1 MKKTVTL
8 VTTIVLS
15 LVMFMSN
22 VTGLVM
28 VTRAEG
34 YVVRAEE
41 GEVVDEISEGG
52 QDEAAIEE
60 ELRRQQEE
68 ELRRQQEEE
77 DKARIEAEMRAAR
90 EADEAASKQAEEEAA
105 REAQKKAQEEADR
118 IAKEQEEAKKAEED
132 KKIAELDST
141 YSLMAFFDSNPVTNL
156 DFGAAKV
163 GEVRYYPLVIQNT
176 GTTSINLIYSKK
188 NDVNGAFKVE
198 YKPAPGVVTDALYLE
213 SGQSVR
219 FDIGMSSILSEGTYK
234 ATLFFGDASR
244 DPNYT
249 NALKIELS
257 GSVVSRKESITG
269 IQIYPAKMTIAVD
282 GGYQFQA
289 IVKGSSEADPP
300 NQDVRW
306 SITNQRSAATSI
318 DENGLLT
325 VGHDETSPTINVIAT
340 SVENNSV
347 SGTAVVTTQTNSYN
361 VAAIAEPAGGG
372 SVTGGG
378 AVVSGGSVTLSAV
391 PNKNYYF
398 VGWFLGGKN
407 VSTATNFTLNDVTS
421 NTDVT
426 AKFAQNYVTV
436 KVDSNIKDAGNI
448 VGGGNVTY
456 GSSTTLS
463 AKAYSGYVFTGW
475 KEGDTII
482 SRDASIS
489 LKNLTT
495 DRKITA
501 MFSKTSYT
509 ITMAASPI
517 EGGKVS
523 GGGTI
528 ALGKGT
534 TLKAEP
540 SSGYEFREWQV
551 NGQVVSRDASYKV
564 DKVEQD
570 YTITAIFAKKGITS
584 YEISAGVA
592 TTGGSITPSG
602 KTLVAEGTN
611 LTYTMTPKSGFAILA
626 VAVDGVQVG
635 NVSTYTFTNVRGP
648 HTIAVAFVQT
658 EAASKKAGAQEKK
671 VQAVPKTESN
681 TATSQSTVDIAQAAS
696 GAGGDTYVEE
706 IENLDE
712 IYVPTDEELGVT
724 EAEDNIEFSSPVMKS
739 MGVSMD
745 EIAQMVASGNT
756 MPILDAAFY
765 TGSLGAYV
773 TNTMEPKNSKG
784 VDYQNMSRE
793 ELMMLAD
800 EQINPSLPNLD
811 IVVHDMLTTED
822 VMSMARGGQVDIAV
836 SLVKEDASPATE
848 RLMKNA
854 VGQKPL
860 QYFDLTMLK
869 TSGGYTEK
877 ITELPSLMQVVI
889 EIPDD
894 IYKAGKTYSILRV
907 HNGTLGILPDID
919 DDPKTITFYTDRFS
933 SYAIAREVTTS
944 TNLITWLCLGAAITF
959 AIAMT
964 CFVILLHHQRRM
976 RRAKRRANAR

>member
-8 VTTIVLS
+8 VLTIVLS
-15 LVMFMSN
+15 LVMFMTN

-60 ELRRQQEE
+60 ELRRQLEE
-68 ELRRQQEEE
+68 EE
-77 DKARIEAEMRAAR
+77 KARIEAEERAAR
-90 EADEAASKQAEEEAA
+90 EADEAAKKQAEEEAA
-105 REAQKKAQEEADR
+105 REAQRKAQEEADR
-118 IAKEQEEAKKAEED
+118 IAKEQEEARKAEGE
-132 KKIAELDST
+132 KKVAALDST
-141 YSLMAFFDSNPVTNL
+141 YTLMASFNTNLVTKL
-156 DFGAAKV
+156 DFGAAEV
-163 GEVRYYPLVIQNT
+163 GATRAYYPLDIKNT
-176 GTTSINLIYSKK
+176 GTTAVDLIYNKVD
-188 NDVNGAFKVE
+188 DVDGAFTVE
-198 YKPAPGVVTDALYLE
+198 LMNNTAQGTAQTMSMHLE
-213 SGQSVR
+213 PGQSAI
-219 FDIGMSSILSEGTYK
+219 FNIGMSAELRAGTYK
-234 ATLFFGDASR
+234 STLMFADATK
-244 DPNYT
+244 DPNYN
-249 NALKIELS
+249 NALKLKLS
-257 GSVVSRKESITG
+257 GRVVSKQESITG

-289 IVKGSSEADPP
+289 IVKGSNEAVPP
-300 NQDVRW
+300 TQDVRW

-325 VGHDETSPTINVIAT
+325 VGRDETSPTINVIAT
-340 SVENNSV
+340 SVENESV

-361 VAAIAEPAGGG
+361 VAAIAEPTGGG

-528 ALGKGT
+528 ALGSGT

-551 NGQVVSRDASYKV
+551 NGQVVRRDASYKV

-658 EAASKKAGAQEKK
+658 EAASKKVGAQEKK

-724 EAEDNIEFSSPVMKS
+724 EAEENIEFSSPVMKS

-944 TNLITWLCLGAAITF
+944 TNLITWLCAGAALTF
-959 AIAMT
+959 GIAIT
-964 CFVILLHHQRRM
+964 CFLILINHQRKM

>member
-1 MKKTVTL
+1 MKKTISL
-8 VTTIVLS
+8 ILTIVLS
-15 LVMFMSN
+15 LVMFMTN

-28 VTRAEG
+28 VAKSEG

-41 GEVVDEISEGG
+41 GEMQEDFDNPGEYDSGAE
-52 QDEAAIEE
+52 DTMR
-60 ELRRQQEE
+60 LRQEE
-68 ELRRQQEEE
+68 EA
-77 DKARIEAEMRAAR
+77 ARIEAEERAAR
-90 EADEAASKQAEEEAA
+90 EAEEAAKKQAEEEEAA
-105 REAQKKAQEEADR
+105 REAQRKAEQDAER
-118 IAKEQEEAKKAEED
+118 IAKEQEEAQKAEEE
-132 KKIAELDST
+132 KRMAEQESS
-141 YSLMAFFDSNPVTNL
+141 YSLTASFNSSLVTKL
-156 DFGAAKV
+156 DLGAAEV
-163 GEVRYYPLVIQNT
+163 GEIRAYYPIDIKNT
-176 GTTSINLIYSKK
+176 GATAVELIYSKL
-188 NDVNGAFKVE
+188 NDVDGAFTVE
-198 YKPAPGVVTDALYLE
+198 LMNNTPQGIVQNMAISLE
-213 SGQSVR
+213 PGQSAR
-219 FDIGMSSILSEGTYK
+219 FDIGMSPTLRTGTYRSTLMFAD
-234 ATLFFGDASR
+234 ATK
-244 DPNYT
+244 DPGYT
-249 NALKIELS
+249 KALKIKLS
-257 GSVVSRKESITG
+257 GKVVSKQDAITG
-269 IQIYPAKMTIAVD
+269 VQIYPAKATIALD

-289 IVKGSSEADPP
+289 VVKGTNEAVPP
-300 NQDVRW
+300 SQDVRW
-306 SITNQRSAATSI
+306 SITNQRSAGTRI
-318 DENGLLT
+318 DENGLLM
-325 VGHDETSPTINVIAT
+325 VGHDETSSTINVIAT
-340 SVENNSV
+340 SVENDQI

-361 VAAIAEPAGGG
+361 VSAVAEPAGGG

-398 VGWFLGGKN
+398 VGWFSGGKN
-407 VSTATNFTLNDVTS
+407 VSTSTNFTLDDVTS

-482 SRDASIS
+482 SRDASLS
-489 LKNLTT
+489 LKNLTA

-540 SSGYEFREWQV
+540 VSGYEFREWQV

-570 YTITAIFAKKGITS
+570 YTITAIFVKKGITS

-602 KTLVAEGTN
+602 KTLVAEGAN
-611 LTYTMTPKSGFAILA
+611 ITYTMTPKAGFTILA

-635 NVSTYTFTNVRGP
+635 NVSNYTFTNVRGP

-658 EAASKKAGAQEKK
+658 QAATGKKGSQTNK
-671 VQAVPKTESN
+671 VQAIPKTESN
-681 TATSQSTVDIAQAAS
+681 TATTESTVDINKAAS
-696 GAGGDTYVEE
+696 GSGGDTYVEE
-706 IENLDE
+706 IEGLDE
-712 IYVPTDEELGVT
+712 VYVPTDEELGIDT
-724 EAEDNIEFSSPVMKS
+724 DEEDIEFSSAVMKF

-745 EIAQMVASGNT
+745 EISRMVATGDT

-765 TGSLGAYV
+765 TGYLGANV
-773 TNTMEPKNSKG
+773 TNTMEPKDSIG
-784 VDYQNMSRE
+784 VDYHNMTRE

-822 VMSMARGGQVDIAV
+822 VLSMAKGGQVDIAV
-836 SLVKEDASPATE
+836 SLVKEDASPVTE
-848 RLMKNA
+848 RLMKSA

-860 QYFDLTMLK
+860 QYFDLTVLK

-877 ITELPSLMQVVI
+877 VTEIPSLMQVVI
-889 EIPDD
+889 EIPDS
-894 IYKAGKTYSILRV
+894 IYKSGKTYSILRV
-907 HNGTLGILPDID
+907 HNGSLNILPDID

-944 TNLITWLCLGAAITF
+944 QNLIAWLFAGAAITF
-959 AIAMT
+959 GIAIT
-964 CFVILLHHQRRM
+964 SFLILINHQRKM
-976 RRAKRRANAR
+976 RRAKRRANAG